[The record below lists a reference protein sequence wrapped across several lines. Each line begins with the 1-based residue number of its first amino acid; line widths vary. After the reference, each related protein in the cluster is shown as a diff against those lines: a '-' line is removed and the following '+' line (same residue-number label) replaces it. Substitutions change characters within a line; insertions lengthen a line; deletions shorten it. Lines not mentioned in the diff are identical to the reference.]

1 MALQFNLEKSTQALS
16 FALAKHNV
24 GSIIPCQVH
33 VVMDVSGSFRDE
45 HRAGYTQQLLNRFV
59 PFSMLF
65 DKDQIL
71 DSYAFGSNA
80 KQLTEITASNY
91 SDYIKKY
98 MPVNGVGGCSTDY
111 ADAFR
116 LMVQSVQTVTGKH
129 QVTKQVP
136 TQVQKQVVKPATG
149 FFGKLFGKS
158 EVTLETE
165 TVMQTVVETVN
176 TTAQSDDKHLFFF
189 VTDGDP
195 DSESQAQKTLEKL
208 MQDNI
213 FIVFISINNQ
223 RVHFLNIF
231 AQQPYAMYLNYT
243 PSQLRDLHNV
253 TDEDLYGQ
261 LLAAP
266 QLTAWMNK

>member
-16 FALAKHNV
+16 FALAKHAV
-24 GSIIPCQVH
+24 GQINPCQVH

-45 HRAGYTQQLLNRFV
+45 HQAGYTQQLLNRFV

-65 DKDQIL
+65 DKDQVL

-80 KQLTEITASNY
+80 KHLPEITASNY
-91 SDYIKKY
+91 SDYIKRH
-98 MPVNGVGGCSTDY
+98 MPIHGVGGCSTDY

-116 LMVQSVQTVTGKH
+116 LMVTSVQTTGKH

-213 FIVFISINNQ
+213 FIVFISINN
-223 RVHFLNIF
+223 RPVRFLETF
-231 AQQPYAMYLNYT
+231 AKQPYALYLNYT

-253 TDEDLYGQ
+253 TDEALYGQ